1 MPSASLSL
9 DDRLTV
15 LLVEDN
21 AADAHLVREAF
32 REHAPGRRLEVVRD
46 GVEAMDYLR
55 HQGRHAGAPR
65 PALILLDLKL
75 PGKSGH
81 EVLREIKEDPAL
93 RRIPVVVFSSSSA
106 QRDVRLCYDL
116 HANCCLGKPGGLDE
130 FVAILKAIET
140 FWLGTIE
147 LPRT

>member
-1 MPSASLSL
+1 M

-32 REHAPGRRLEVVRD
+32 REHAPARRLEVVPN
-46 GVEAMDYLR
+46 GAEAMDYLR
-55 HQGRHAGAPR
+55 QRGRYGGALR

-106 QRDVRLCYDL
+106 QRDVGLCYDL
-116 HANCCLGKPGGLDE
+116 HANCCVRKPGGLDD
-130 FVAILKAIET
+130 FVAILRAIEM
-140 FWLGTIE
+140 FWLGTIVR
-147 LPRT
+147 PRT